1 MYNEDYIRIGSGEH
15 HPRPWNALAEFAKR
29 FMEEYYPEDA
39 EEMRR
44 MSARYGRYGRYSG
57 DRETMRYRNQ
67 PRTSTG
73 RFKRVRFGHG
83 MEDIEECKE
92 MVGGM
97 LAETKG
103 KDWLIQKAIK
113 EAGEFIE
120 AASDRDEYEMFK
132 EFAELCILMKGIG
145 ELIPED
151 LEEEACRKAL
161 EYYSKKT
168 ETMNSRYSNPL
179 LDEYYR
185 MNRPTGY

>member
-1 MYNEDYIRIGSGEH
+1 MYNEDYIRIGGEH
-15 HPRPWNALAEFAKR
+15 TRPWNALAEFAKR

-39 EEMRR
+39 EAMRR
-44 MSARYGRYGRYSG
+44 MSSRYGRYSG
-57 DRETMRYRNQ
+57 DNESMRYRGQ

-73 RFKRVRFGHG
+73 RFKRARYGHE
-83 MEDIEECKE
+83 MEEIEECKE
-92 MVGGM
+92 VVGAM

-132 EFAELCILMKGIG
+132 EFAELCILMKGVG
-145 ELIPED
+145 GLIPED
-151 LEEEACRKAL
+151 LEEEAYRKAL
-161 EYYSKKT
+161 EYYSKKS
-168 ETMNSRYSNPL
+168 EKMHSRYSNPL

-185 MNRPTGY
+185 AGRSEKY